1 MNTWGIEVMLDCY
14 ACDKSKVSDKTN
26 IENFARELV
35 ERIDMVA
42 FGEPWVV
49 EFGSGNKQGFT
60 LVQLIETS
68 NIVAHFCNDSGDGYL
83 NVFSCKDFASH
94 DVVAVVEKYFAP
106 TSVKINRIPRN
117 AEPSNE

>member
-1 MNTWGIEVMLDCY
+1 
-14 ACDKSKVSDKTN
+14 
-26 IENFARELV
+26 
-35 ERIDMVA
+35 MVA

-83 NVFSCKDFASH
+83 NVFSCKDFAT
-94 DVVAVVEKYFAP
+94 DEVIETVNEYF
-106 TSVKINRIPRN
+106 S
-117 AEPSNE
+117 PSNVKVTRVLRDAGI